1 MGVRGV
7 SVDDASSA
15 QKPVSS
21 LQPWSH
27 RASFSSREVA
37 ALVKVRPAPMQLEI
51 EAGTLHA
58 SKVGRVY
65 RITPQDLHVWL
76 ECKRPGRRRDAQH
89 T

>member
-1 MGVRGV
+1 M
-7 SVDDASSA
+7 DDASSA
-15 QKPVSS
+15 AQKRGSS

-27 RASFSSREVA
+27 RASFSSQEVA
-37 ALVKVRPAPMQLEI
+37 ASAKVSPVLIQLEI

-65 RITPQDLHVWL
+65 RITPQDLQAWL
-76 ECKRPGRRRDAQH
+76 ERKRPGRRDAHH